1 VIQGFAAIFNTTKKQ
16 VAWKKQSLKIPAKM
30 QKMTPPTRSEIHAHM
45 KILFFDIETN
55 GIDHWQ
61 TKAGLKD
68 LHCLSIY
75 EPSEDKMQSF
85 STTAGNVQEGLDLL
99 SEADYICGHNS
110 IKFDAPCLEKLYG
123 FTHKNVLD
131 TLVMAM
137 CIYPDAKND
146 DFSRQD
152 FPKDLIGRHSLKAWG
167 YRIGQYKGDFGT
179 TTDWSCWSQEMQD
192 YCEQDVKVT
201 YALFKHLTK
210 NGPSRQMLFL
220 EHDFAVLMQQ
230 QENNGWPFNI
240 KKAEELTANLM
251 AARGV
256 LQQQLQEAFPPTFE
270 EMKSSLGWEVEGI
283 QGATKK
289 ELGVTL
295 KELGKRPGEITSLL
309 KLATKLDNKKKEVL
323 FNPNSRDQISE
334 RLMGLGWKP
343 TAFEGKRP
351 AINEA
356 VLREV
361 GLPQADILCEY
372 LLLAKR
378 LGQVAEGKQAWLTLE
393 LNGRIHGEVVTG
405 GAVSGRCT
413 HRNPNIAQVPAGR
426 APFGHECRSCFEAPV
441 GKVLVGA
448 DAAGLELRCL
458 AHYLHQWDKGAYSKE
473 IVAGDI
479 HTANQ
484 RAAGLQ
490 TRDQAKTFI
499 YAFLYGAGDAKIG
512 SIVGGSSREGKKLK
526 ADFMR
531 RIPAIGKLNDTV
543 QLHVQRTNT
552 LKGLDGR
559 ILPCRS
565 PHSALNLLLQ
575 SAGAVL
581 MKQALVTFSKKAAH
595 PYELHGNIHDEVQF
609 SCDPEHAADLGKTFI
624 RSLRTAGEILNFK
637 CPLDGEFKVGNNW
650 AETH

>member
-1 VIQGFAAIFNTTKKQ
+1 
-16 VAWKKQSLKIPAKM
+16 
-30 QKMTPPTRSEIHAHM
+30 M
-45 KILFFDIETN
+45 KLLFFDIETN

-61 TKAGLKD
+61 TKKGLKD
-68 LHCLSIY
+68 LHCLSILDPVTD
-75 EPSEDKMQSF
+75 EMKSF
-85 STTAGNVQEGLDLL
+85 SPSGLNIQEGLDLL
-99 SEADYICGHNS
+99 ASADFICGHNS
-110 IKFDAPCLEKLYG
+110 VKFDAPCLEKLYG
-123 FTHKNVLD
+123 FTHKGVLD
-131 TLVMAM
+131 TMVMAM

-146 DFSRQD
+146 DFNREG
-152 FPKDLIGRHSLKAWG
+152 FPKDLIGRNSLKAWG
-167 YRIGQYKGDFGT
+167 YRIGEYKGDFGT
-179 TTDWSCWSQEMQD
+179 TTDWSTWSQEMQD
-192 YCEQDVKVT
+192 YCEQDVRVT
-201 YALFKHLTK
+201 AKLFYYLTEK
-210 NGPSRQMLFL
+210 KPSRQMLYL
-220 EHDFAVLMQQ
+220 EHDFAKLMAV
-230 QENNGWPFNI
+230 QENNGWPFNM
-240 KKAEELTANLM
+240 KKAEKLTANLM

-256 LQQQLQEAFPPTFE
+256 LQQQLQEAFPPTVE
-270 EMKSSLGWEVEGI
+270 DMKSTMGWEVNGI

-289 ELGVTL
+289 ELGAALKEQGHPPKQVTL
-295 KELGKRPGEITSLL
+295 LL
-309 KLATKLDNKKKEVL
+309 KEATKLDHKKKEVL

-361 GLPQADILCEY
+361 GLPQADLLCEY

-378 LGQVAEGKQAWLTLE
+378 LGQVAEGKQAWLTLA
-393 LNGRIHGEVVTG
+393 LDGRIHGEVVTN

-413 HRNPNIAQVPAGR
+413 HRNPNVAQVPAGR
-426 APFGHECRSCFEAPV
+426 APFGHECRDCFEAPE

-458 AHYLHQWDKGAYSKE
+458 AHYLFQWDKGAYAKT
-473 IVAGDI
+473 IVEGDI

-484 RAAGLQ
+484 KAAGLE

-512 SIVGGSSREGKKLK
+512 SIVNGSSREGKKLK

-531 RIPAIGKLNDTV
+531 RIPAIGKLNAVV
-543 QLHVQRTNT
+543 QQHVTKSNT

-581 MKQALVTFSKKAAH
+581 MKQALVCFSKKAMH

-609 SCDPEHAADLGKTFI
+609 SCAPEHAKELGEAFI
-624 RSLRTAGEILNFK
+624 RSLKLAGSILNFN
-637 CPLDGEFKVGNNW
+637 CPVDGEYKVGNTW